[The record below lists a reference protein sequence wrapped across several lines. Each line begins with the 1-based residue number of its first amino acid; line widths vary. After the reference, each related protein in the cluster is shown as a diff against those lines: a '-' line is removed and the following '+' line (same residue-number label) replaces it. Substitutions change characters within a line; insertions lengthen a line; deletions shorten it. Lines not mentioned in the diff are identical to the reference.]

1 MSSILFIITI
11 ITCLVV
17 LIILMFG
24 IGSFAKGGN
33 FGKKYSNKLMRWR
46 IIAQAVAVLLIIAFV
61 YFEKRVKW
69 LFLIKYIQKGEMTE
83 RQNLVMEK
91 GLKNFL
97 KGLLRME
104 QWMNLIH

>member
-46 IIAQAVAVLLIIAFV
+46 IIVQAVAVLLIIAFV
-61 YFEKRVKW
+61 YFEKR
-69 LFLIKYIQKGEMTE
+69 G
-83 RQNLVMEK
+83 
-91 GLKNFL
+91 
-97 KGLLRME
+97 
-104 QWMNLIH
+104 

>member
-11 ITCLVV
+11 FTCLVV

-24 IGSFAKGGN
+24 IGSFAKGGK

-61 YFEKRVKW
+61 YFENR
-69 LFLIKYIQKGEMTE
+69 G
-83 RQNLVMEK
+83 
-91 GLKNFL
+91 
-97 KGLLRME
+97 
-104 QWMNLIH
+104 

>member
-1 MSSILFIITI
+1 MSSIFLILAIV
-11 ITCLVV
+11 TCLIV

-61 YFEKRVKW
+61 YFEKR
-69 LFLIKYIQKGEMTE
+69 G
-83 RQNLVMEK
+83 
-91 GLKNFL
+91 
-97 KGLLRME
+97 
-104 QWMNLIH
+104 